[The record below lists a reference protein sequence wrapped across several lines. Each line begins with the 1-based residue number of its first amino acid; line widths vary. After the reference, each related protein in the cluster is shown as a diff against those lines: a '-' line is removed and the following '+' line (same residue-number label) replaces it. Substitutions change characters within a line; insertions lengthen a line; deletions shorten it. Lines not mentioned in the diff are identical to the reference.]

1 METEHSGLC
10 SGKSAGTKKTMSTHH
25 TKALRGESFH
35 VAFTSDKLCWNI
47 QHCVTDTVDGRN
59 STTWDVWNPVNN
71 GTKVLI
77 NWCRISSINSS
88 SHVLSSHYFLP
99 TNPSIKL
106 FVRGTGK
113 PFRGT
118 SSSAGVLG
126 PSTSPFLVLMV
137 VSPAD
142 CHVHTRRLIILF
154 EEDVSVY
161 SWWSLLFMRCFSV
174 KELKHTTL
182 GFGKDAFSGKSTTSW
197 CPECTDER
205 SLSWEWHLAWFVANV
220 AQLARLKEKVEM
232 KVPNA
237 IWFSWRTNRYW
248 VLSTGS
254 RKERWLNTKK

>member
-10 SGKSAGTKKTMSTHH
+10 SDKSAARFELCQPTTPRLCVVRVSTWPSPQINVVE
-25 TKALRGESFH
+25 TFNTALRILLMEEILHYLGCI
-35 VAFTSDKLCWNI
+35 KPC
-47 QHCVTDTVDGRN
+47 
-59 STTWDVWNPVNN
+59 VNN
-71 GTKVLI
+71 GTQLLI

-99 TNPSIKL
+99 ANPSIKL

-113 PFRGT
+113 PFSGT

-161 SWWSLLFMRCFSV
+161 S
-174 KELKHTTL
+174 
-182 GFGKDAFSGKSTTSW
+182 
-197 CPECTDER
+197 
-205 SLSWEWHLAWFVANV
+205 
-220 AQLARLKEKVEM
+220 
-232 KVPNA
+232 
-237 IWFSWRTNRYW
+237 
-248 VLSTGS
+248 
-254 RKERWLNTKK
+254 